1 ERFNQYTGG
10 RDYWSRADIQ
20 DSDQLQRFDRM
31 AQQLGITNGVISRQ
45 QYLDYYQQMGD
56 RFGGTRSGGPPP
68 MMSAPDGTST
78 LAPTAPGSSD
88 GRGRPAWGTPEAAE
102 SMFRRLDKDGDGVL
116 SNNEIPDS
124 LRNERAK
131 WDTNGDSFIDLSEF
145 TRYMMERAQQMQ
157 AER

>member
-1 ERFNQYTGG
+1 MRFRLIWIGGLAVALLSTADGRPQTGAPPQDGGSPDGRGSYSRFGSTDRNERFNQYTGG

-45 QYLDYYQQMGD
+45 QSLDYYQQMGD

-102 SMFRRLDKDGDGVL
+102 SMFRRLDK
-116 SNNEIPDS
+116 
-124 LRNERAK
+124 
-131 WDTNGDSFIDLSEF
+131 
-145 TRYMMERAQQMQ
+145 
-157 AER
+157 